1 MIMCVAISFLRARP
15 YKNLHYKPASR
26 TIKVDMQIRSMVC
39 SFSLSSLYWVP
50 GTVHE
55 VVFSAALKSAGS
67 SRCYQTWAQ
76 RLYDTLTS
84 RSSTAS
90 LVMRVGRSAGPR
102 IDWDPES
109 PDFKWP
115 AQTKFAM
122 LCFFCFFFS
131 FKWTLFFRVVFSS
144 Q

>member
-1 MIMCVAISFLRARP
+1 M
-15 YKNLHYKPASR
+15 
-26 TIKVDMQIRSMVC
+26 
-39 SFSLSSLYWVP
+39 LSSS
-50 GTVHE
+50 
-55 VVFSAALKSAGS
+55 FRNALKSAGS

-84 RSSTAS
+84 LSSTAS

-115 AQTKFAM
+115 AQTKLAM
-122 LCFFCFFFS
+122 FFF
-131 FKWTLFFRVVFSS
+131 FFLLNGLYFLE
-144 Q
+144 